1 MDSPEA
7 VPYVPGDVV
16 RTLYGVG
23 VLIGCL
29 PTNESTKESVLFQ
42 VRLWRIPGK
51 SIGSTS
57 LAFLRPDAILG
68 TLPVAPGM
76 VAKLRDPEGQQ
87 VMVHC
92 YYESRDVFVVSPL
105 IETSVTKRQSITEMT
120 LDESLLN
127 TTEENKW
134 MEVTPDQLEKAA
146 SAKFYPLLHELI
158 RRGNMTASA
167 TTAFMH
173 DKRVTSL
180 VKKSTALVESSTTK
194 ATSLSSSLS
203 KDDVTASVQSII
215 PKEEDV
221 KQVYSML
228 KDEELTVLLEMGRER
243 LKQLVDRDIPEATK
257 MALRKTGISIVNDDG
272 LESTVSSSILQSREK
287 ALSSLEELM
296 NDIDVDKDDL
306 NDVRGRLEEN
316 FTTMF
321 DSLSQAAKSDRAL
334 SSIFDT
340 ISGKTFEWQEATGR
354 LMSTKS
360 ASLFMEGASRLQAR
374 AASLFSREQMQWA
387 GEIGSKLTK
396 SFTEGD
402 AAMARLKSI
411 ELGDAVRQRL
421 VAAIEVRSESHGGL
435 DGIIAGALTT
445 INQGGENSGDEMQK
459 MLANLQSVASSKTKD
474 AHETLISVLSQKS
487 QYRDLALL
495 RIESVLCDLEGHL
508 GDEMSPEEIAL
519 LARGEGGT
527 SALFEPIAR
536 RAAKEISK
544 QLDVAEA
551 SVSDP
556 TILRGLQNVRK
567 IISGELTVTG
577 LLDEVVN
584 ILNDDSVVAAGE
596 TFMKHGESV
605 LDAIECVSGSK
616 IVGDVMEI
624 AERAG
629 ITKDSVMS
637 QVETLNMEQIL
648 VSCLRVRR
656 SRTTLMASI

>member
-1 MDSPEA
+1 M

-23 VLIGCL
+23 VIASC
-29 PTNESTKESVLFQ
+29 PRAQESTDESQFFQ
-42 VRLWRIPGK
+42 VRLWRLPGK
-51 SIGSTS
+51 SIGSSS
-57 LAFLRPDAILG
+57 LATLRPDVILG

-76 VAKLRDPEGQQ
+76 VAKLRDPQGKQ

-92 YYESRDVFVVSPL
+92 YYDSRNVFLVSPL
-105 IETSVTKRQSITEMT
+105 SDSDVTKRQSITEMT

-127 TTEENKW
+127 TRGENEW
-134 MEVTPDQLEKAA
+134 MEVTPGQLDKAA
-146 SAKFYPLLHELI
+146 CAKFYPLLHELI
-158 RRGNMTASA
+158 RRGDMTASA
-167 TTAFMH
+167 TTAFMN
-173 DKRVTSL
+173 DKRVASFVT
-180 VKKSTALVESSTTK
+180 KSTALVESSTTK
-194 ATSLSSSLS
+194 ATSLSSSMS
-203 KDDVTASVQSII
+203 KDDVTSSVQSVI

-228 KDEELTVLLEMGRER
+228 KDEELTVLLEKGRDR
-243 LKQLVDRDIPEATK
+243 LKQLVHRDVPEATK
-257 MALRKTGISIVNDDG
+257 IALQKTGISIVNDDG
-272 LESTVSSSILQSREK
+272 QESTFSESIFQSREK
-287 ALSSLEELM
+287 ALSSLEALM
-296 NDIDVDKDDL
+296 KDIDVDMADL
-306 NDVRGRLEEN
+306 NAVRGRLEEN

-340 ISGKTFEWQEATGR
+340 ISGKTFAWQETTGR

-374 AASLFSREQMQWA
+374 AASIFSREQMQWA

-402 AAMARLKSI
+402 AAVARLKTI
-411 ELGDAVRQRL
+411 ELGDAVRHRL
-421 VAAIEVRSESHGGL
+421 ITAIEVRSESHGGL

-445 INQGGENSGDEMQK
+445 ISQGGENSGDEMQK
-459 MLANLQSVASSKTKD
+459 MLANLQSTASSATKD
-474 AHETLISVLSQKS
+474 ARETLISILSKRS

-495 RIESVLCDLEGHL
+495 RIERVLCDLECHL
-508 GDEMSPEEIAL
+508 GDDLSPEDIAL

-556 TILRGLQNVRK
+556 TILGCLQNVRK
-567 IISGELTVTG
+567 IISGELTVAG

-584 ILNDDSVVAAGE
+584 ILNDDSIVAAGE
-596 TFMKHGESV
+596 TLMKHGENV
-605 LDAIECVSGSK
+605 LDAIEGVSGNK
-616 IVGDVMEI
+616 VMGDVMQI

-637 QVETLNMEQIL
+637 QVETLNMDEIL
-648 VSCLRVRR
+648 VRYLRTVPQAHG
-656 SRTTLMASI
+656 SNLTLYTINQ

>member
-1 MDSPEA
+1 M

-23 VLIGCL
+23 VITSC
-29 PTNESTKESVLFQ
+29 PRAQESTDESQFFQ
-42 VRLWRIPGK
+42 VRLWRLPGK
-51 SIGSTS
+51 SIGSSS
-57 LAFLRPDAILG
+57 LATLRPDVILG

-76 VAKLRDPEGQQ
+76 VTKLRDPQGQQ

-92 YYESRDVFVVSPL
+92 YYDSRNVFLVSPL
-105 IETSVTKRQSITEMT
+105 SDSDVTKRQSITAMT

-127 TTEENKW
+127 ARGKSKW
-134 MEVTPDQLEKAA
+134 MEVTPGQLDQAA
-146 SAKFYPLLHELI
+146 CAKFYPLLHELI
-158 RRGNMTASA
+158 RRGDMTASA
-167 TTAFMH
+167 TTAFMN
-173 DKRVTSL
+173 DKRVASFVT
-180 VKKSTALVESSTTK
+180 KSTALVESSTTR
-194 ATSLSSSLS
+194 ATSLSSSMS
-203 KDDVTASVQSII
+203 KDDVTSSVQSVI

-228 KDEELTVLLEMGRER
+228 KDEELTVLLEKGRDR
-243 LKQLVDRDIPEATK
+243 LKQLVHRDVPEATK
-257 MALRKTGISIVNDDG
+257 IALQKTGISIVNDDG
-272 LESTVSSSILQSREK
+272 QESTFSESIFQSREK
-287 ALSSLEELM
+287 ALSSLEALM
-296 NDIDVDKDDL
+296 KDIDVDMADL
-306 NDVRGRLEEN
+306 NAVRGRLEEN

-340 ISGKTFEWQEATGR
+340 ISGKTFAWQETTGR

-374 AASLFSREQMQWA
+374 AASIFSREQMQWA

-402 AAMARLKSI
+402 AAVARLKTI
-411 ELGDAVRQRL
+411 ELGDAVRHRL
-421 VAAIEVRSESHGGL
+421 ITAIEVRSESHGGL

-445 INQGGENSGDEMQK
+445 ISQGGENSGDEMQK
-459 MLANLQSVASSKTKD
+459 MLANLQSTASSATKD
-474 AHETLISVLSQKS
+474 ARETLISILSKRS
-487 QYRDLALL
+487 QYRELALL
-495 RIESVLCDLEGHL
+495 RIERVLCDLECHL
-508 GDEMSPEEIAL
+508 GDDLSPEDIAL

-556 TILRGLQNVRK
+556 TILGCLQNVRK
-567 IISGELTVTG
+567 IISGELTVAG

-584 ILNDDSVVAAGE
+584 ILNDDSIVAAGE
-596 TFMKHGESV
+596 TLMKHGENV
-605 LDAIECVSGSK
+605 LDAIEGVSGNK
-616 IVGDVMEI
+616 VMGDVMQI

-637 QVETLNMEQIL
+637 QVETLNMDEIL
-648 VSCLRVRR
+648 VRYLRTVPQAHC
-656 SRTTLMASI
+656 SNLTLYTINQ

>member
-1 MDSPEA
+1 
-7 VPYVPGDVV
+7 
-16 RTLYGVG
+16 
-23 VLIGCL
+23 
-29 PTNESTKESVLFQ
+29 
-42 VRLWRIPGK
+42 
-51 SIGSTS
+51 
-57 LAFLRPDAILG
+57 LRSDAILG
-68 TLPVAPGM
+68 KLPVAPGM
-76 VAKLRDPEGQQ
+76 IAKLRDSQGQQ

-92 YYESRDVFVVSPL
+92 YYESRNVFVVSPL
-105 IETSVTKRQSITEMT
+105 VDTSVTKRQSITEMT
-120 LDESLLN
+120 IDESQLKK
-127 TTEENKW
+127 TEENNW
-134 MEVTPDQLEKAA
+134 MEVTPDQLENAA

-167 TTAFMH
+167 TTAFMN

-194 ATSLSSSLS
+194 ATSLSSSVS
-203 KDDVTASVQSII
+203 RDDVTSSVQSII

-228 KDEELTVLLEMGRER
+228 KDEQLTILLKMGRDR

-257 MALRKTGISIVNDDG
+257 MALRKTGISFVNNDG
-272 LESTVSSSILQSREK
+272 QESTFSSSIVQSRQK

-296 NDIDVDKDDL
+296 NDIDMDKDDL
-306 NDVRGRLEEN
+306 NKVRCRLEEN

-340 ISGKTFEWQEATGR
+340 ISQKTFEWQEATGR

-374 AASLFSREQMQWA
+374 AASLFSRQQMQWA

-396 SFTEGD
+396 AFTEGD
-402 AAMARLKSI
+402 AAVARLKSI
-411 ELGDAVRQRL
+411 ELGDAVRHRL

-445 INQGGENSGDEMQK
+445 INQGGDNSGAEMQR
-459 MLANLQSVASSKTKD
+459 MLANLQSTASSKTKD

-487 QYRDLALL
+487 QYRELALL
-495 RIESVLCDLEGHL
+495 RIESVLCGLEGHL
-508 GDEMSPEEIAL
+508 GDEMSPQEIAL

-544 QLDVAEA
+544 QLDVAEE

-567 IISGELTVTG
+567 IISGELTITG

-605 LDAIECVSGSK
+605 LDAIEGVSGNK
-616 IVGDVMEI
+616 VVGDVMQI

-637 QVETLNMEQIL
+637 QVETLNMDQIL
-648 VSCLRVRR
+648 VSW
-656 SRTTLMASI
+656 SSISA

>member
-1 MDSPEA
+1 LSP
-7 VPYVPGDVV
+7 G
-16 RTLYGVG
+16 
-23 VLIGCL
+23 
-29 PTNESTKESVLFQ
+29 
-42 VRLWRIPGK
+42 
-51 SIGSTS
+51 
-57 LAFLRPDAILG
+57 AILG
-68 TLPVAPGM
+68 KLPVAPGM
-76 VAKLRDPEGQQ
+76 VSKLRDSQGQQ

-92 YYESRDVFVVSPL
+92 FYESRNIFVVSPL
-105 IETSVTKRQSITEMT
+105 VDISVTKRQRIAETT
-120 LDESLLN
+120 KYESLLN

-158 RRGNMTASA
+158 RRGNMMASA
-167 TTAFMH
+167 TTAFMN

-194 ATSLSSSLS
+194 ATFLSSSLS
-203 KDDVTASVQSII
+203 KDDVTLSVQSMV

-221 KQVYSML
+221 KQVYAML
-228 KDEELTVLLEMGRER
+228 KDEQLTVLLKMGKER

-257 MALRKTGISIVNDDG
+257 IALQKTGISIVNNDG
-272 LESTVSSSILQSREK
+272 QESTFSSSIVQSRRK

-296 NDIDVDKDDL
+296 NGIDLDKDDL
-306 NDVRGRLEEN
+306 NEVRCRLEKN

-340 ISGKTFEWQEATGR
+340 ISQKTFEWQEATGR

-374 AASLFSREQMQWA
+374 AASLFSRQQMQWA
-387 GEIGSKLTK
+387 GEIGSKLAK
-396 SFTEGD
+396 AFTEGD
-402 AAMARLKSI
+402 AAVARLKSI
-411 ELGDAVRQRL
+411 ELGDAVRHRL
-421 VAAIEVRSESHGGL
+421 IAAIEVRSEFHGGL

-445 INQGGENSGDEMQK
+445 INQGGDNSGAEMQR
-459 MLANLQSVASSKTKD
+459 MLANLQSTASSKTKD

-495 RIESVLCDLEGHL
+495 RIESVLCGLEGHL
-508 GDEMSPEEIAL
+508 GDEMSPGEIAL

-544 QLDVAEA
+544 QLDVADA

-556 TILRGLQNVRK
+556 TILGVLQKVRK
-567 IISGELTVTG
+567 IISGELTITG
-577 LLDEVVN
+577 LLNEVVN
-584 ILNDDSVVAAGE
+584 ILDDDSVVAAGE

-605 LDAIECVSGSK
+605 LDAIEGVSGNK
-616 IVGDVMEI
+616 VVGDVMEI

-637 QVETLNMEQIL
+637 QVETLNMDQIL
-648 VSCLRVRR
+648 VIFFFGDFGLATRLGWR
-656 SRTTLMASI
+656 